1 MRKDIFVFAAG
12 AVLTALSVQH
22 ASSVLLWNVVT
33 LCCGLGDRP
42 VVQAYPVASVLR
54 IWRSACWQVI
64 QSYYGKHA
72 TPIKLAT
79 QLGG

>member
-42 VVQAYPVASVLR
+42 VVQAYPVACCGFGDRPVG
-54 IWRSACWQVI
+54 RSSKAI
-64 QSYYGKHA
+64 TAS
-72 TPIKLAT
+72 TPRR
-79 QLGG
+79 